1 MKARLAVLSSLA
13 LLAAPLAAQGGGG
26 GMRGNPMA
34 MLEVPAT
41 GTLTEQLTLTPEQVT
56 KVTALAAAYDSNTVK
71 DRAAV
76 AKLLE
81 AGDMQALRGNESF
94 TKVREAR
101 TKFATDLKALLTP
114 AQVAKYDELY
124 PARGGRRPGGN

>member
-26 GMRGNPMA
+26 SARGGNPMS

-41 GTLTEQLTLTPEQVT
+41 ATLTEQLTLTPEQVT
-56 KVTALAAAYDSNTVK
+56 KVTVLSAAYDSATAK

-76 AKLLE
+76 AKVME

-101 TKFATDLKALLTP
+101 TKFATDLKAILTKDQ
-114 AQVAKYDELY
+114 AAKYDELY
-124 PARGGRRPGGN
+124 PTRGRRPSGN

>member
-26 GMRGNPMA
+26 MRGNPMS
-34 MLEVPAT
+34 MLQVPAT
-41 GTLTEQLTLTPEQVT
+41 ATLTEQLTLTTDQVT
-56 KVTALAAAYDSNTVK
+56 KVTVLAAAFDSSTVT

-76 AKLLE
+76 AKLIE
-81 AGDMQALRGNESF
+81 AGDMQALRGNASF

-101 TKFATDLKALLTP
+101 TKFATDLKAFLTP
-114 AQVAKYDELY
+114 AQVTKYDELY

>member
-26 GMRGNPMA
+26 GMRSNPMS

-41 GTLTEQLTLTPEQVT
+41 ATLTEQLALTPEQVT
-56 KVTALAAAYDSNTVK
+56 KVTVLSAAYDSTTAK

-76 AKLLE
+76 AKVIE
-81 AGDMQALRGNESF
+81 AGDMQALRSNESF

-101 TKFATDLKALLTP
+101 TKFATDLKAILTP
-114 AQVAKYDELY
+114 AQVTKYDELY
-124 PARGGRRPGGN
+124 PTRGRRPSGN